1 MKKWAVNGCFYNAED
16 WKDIRIK
23 EQEERIIY
31 LVNERKKLEELLYMS
46 NENYIEKSKIKEWT
60 NTRQMSIDDMRDS
73 LELDYATVSEIKRL
87 ETEIDILQ
95 ELMGDK

>member
-46 NENYIEKSKIKEWT
+46 NENYIEKSKIKEKIT
-60 NTRQMSIDDMRDS
+60 EIGKEYAED
-73 LELDYATVSEIKRL
+73 ELDC
-87 ETEIDILQ
+87 ETYSFMKEILQ
-95 ELMGDK
+95 ELMGEN